1 MNPKELFE
9 LFLGKERG
17 EAIQDLEISQR
28 AKGPLTQAEDATL
41 RKFSTAADVA
51 YAAASTLFTLPICFT
66 INQAHKLVALP
77 PPHRLLMLGYSAGG
91 ACVIG
96 KLAYYQCLYGCAID
110 ILKNGEERM
119 KMELANMCGS
129 LTNGALFTF
138 IARQRYF
145 ILIICFIYKILTK
158 HSNEKKLVKA
168 VKKHFI
174 AEHLFSDHHQDGPL
188 FSWRQRHSYVDN
200 SFVEREKE
208 TEANNSTG
216 ARSISGQT
224 IVDTIEKDPLACIGS
239 PDINKLSVDKSTILT
254 RQQLQA
260 HRS

>member
-119 KMELANMCGS
+119 KMELAN
-129 LTNGALFTF
+129 
-138 IARQRYF
+138 I
-145 ILIICFIYKILTK
+145 
-158 HSNEKKLVKA
+158 
-168 VKKHFI
+168 
-174 AEHLFSDHHQDGPL
+174 
-188 FSWRQRHSYVDN
+188 WRQRHSYVDN

>member
-1 MNPKELFE
+1 M
-9 LFLGKERG
+9 
-17 EAIQDLEISQR
+17 
-28 AKGPLTQAEDATL
+28 
-41 RKFSTAADVA
+41 
-51 YAAASTLFTLPICFT
+51 
-66 INQAHKLVALP
+66 AHKLVALP

-119 KMELANMCGS
+119 KMELAN
-129 LTNGALFTF
+129 
-138 IARQRYF
+138 I
-145 ILIICFIYKILTK
+145 ILTK